1 VKRSV
6 SPNSA
11 AEKDR
16 EVEVQRI
23 LAILRKWGI
32 YTLGQLAALDKEQLG
47 ARLGPE
53 AIRLWERANGKTT
66 RLLKLIQPPESF
78 EEAFEFENEVETIEP
93 LLFMLRRFLQQL
105 GLRLGALYLVAKELK
120 LRITFADPPQ
130 VHHGTDSSDW
140 RNGLAAANKDHY
152 EHRFKIPEPTN
163 NIDVLFRMLHTHL
176 ENFKSDFP
184 IVAVLLEAEPA
195 KPSQQQFGLFET
207 SLRDPGRLYET
218 LARLVGLLGADRVG
232 TPVLEETHRPDAFRM
247 EPFAWQLSANANG
260 TDGPHP
266 NLSLRERCTCGSTA
280 VREGVALRRFRF
292 AAAASVFVSENRPA
306 HFRSP
311 EVSGKVSEQSGPYFA
326 SGNWW
331 DEKSWM
337 RAEWDLQLDGDVLV
351 RCHQSPPS
359 LCSSVAGGEKW
370 EVDGIYD

>member
-1 VKRSV
+1 MKRSI
-6 SPNSA
+6 SIQSA
-11 AEKDR
+11 SAKDR
-16 EVEVQRI
+16 EVVQRI
-23 LAILRKWGI
+23 LGILRKWGI

-53 AIRLWERANGKTT
+53 AIQLWERANGKTT

-78 EEAFEFENEVETIEP
+78 EETFEFENEIETIEP

-105 GLRLGALYLVAKELK
+105 GLRLSALYLVAQELT
-120 LRITFADPPQ
+120 LQIVFSNSRQDEQTNASAMPVRLGPR
-130 VHHGTDSSDW
+130 T
-140 RNGLAAANKDHY
+140 Y

-247 EPFAWQLSANANG
+247 EPFDWGQNDEIRMVRAGLALNDEGSPAAG
-260 TDGPHP
+260 AKGFDGHRPP
-266 NLSLRERCTCGSTA
+266 LQGKP
-280 VREGVALRRFRF
+280 ALRRFRSSKS
-292 AAAASVFVSENRPA
+292 ASVFFSEKIPA
-306 HFRSP
+306 HFRSA

-331 DEKSWM
+331 DEKSWA
-337 RAEWDLQLDGDVLV
+337 RAEWDLHLDAGNLV
-351 RCHQSPPS
+351 RCHEEEGTWK
-359 LCSSVAGGEKW
+359 L
-370 EVDGIYD
+370 DGIYD

>member
-23 LAILRKWGI
+23 PAILRKWGI

-78 EEAFEFENEVETIEP
+78 EETFEFENEIETIEP

-105 GLRLGALYLVAKELK
+105 GLRLSALYLVAKELK

-140 RNGLAAANKDHY
+140 RNGLAAANKNHY

-163 NIDVLFRMLHTHL
+163 NIDILFRMLHTHL

-232 TPVLEETHRPDAFRM
+232 TPILEETHRPDAFRM
-247 EPFAWQLSANANG
+247 EPFAWQLQGASVEKKPLP
-260 TDGPHP
+260 T
-266 NLSLRERCTCGSTA
+266 
-280 VREGVALRRFRF
+280 VALRRFRSHCP
-292 AAAASVFVSENRPA
+292 ASVLLSEDRPA
-306 HFRSP
+306 HFLSA
-311 EVSGKVSEQSGPYFA
+311 EISGKVSEQSGPYFA

-331 DEKSWM
+331 DEKSWA
-337 RAEWDLQLDGDVLV
+337 RAEWDLQIEAGNLV
-351 RCHQSPPS
+351 RCHEEEGTWK
-359 LCSSVAGGEKW
+359 L
-370 EVDGIYD
+370 DGLYD

>member
-1 VKRSV
+1 MKRSV

-11 AEKDR
+11 AAKDR
-16 EVEVQRI
+16 DADIQRI
-23 LAILRKWGI
+23 IGILRKWGI
-32 YTLGQLAALDKEQLG
+32 YTLGQLSALDKEQVG

-53 AIRLWERANGKTT
+53 AIRLWERANGQTT
-66 RLLKLIQPPESF
+66 RLLKLVQPPESF
-78 EEAFEFENEVETIEP
+78 EETFEFENEIKTIEP

-105 GLRLGALYLVAKELK
+105 GLRLSALYLVAKELR
-120 LRITFADPPQ
+120 LRITFAGPVAAATQIHP
-130 VHHGTDSSDW
+130 
-140 RNGLAAANKDHY
+140 AANKNHY

-163 NIDVLFRMLHTHL
+163 NIDTLFRMLHTHL
-176 ENFKSDFP
+176 ENFTSDFP

-218 LARLVGLLGADRVG
+218 LARLIGLLGADRVG

-247 EPFAWQLSANANG
+247 EPFGWGQNDEIRMSNDEGSPAAGAKG
-260 TDGPHP
+260 FDGHRPP
-266 NLSLRERCTCGSTA
+266 LQEKP
-280 VREGVALRRFRF
+280 ALRRFRPV
-292 AAAASVFVSENRPA
+292 AAASVFLSENKPA

-311 EVSGKVSEQSGPYFA
+311 EVSGKVSEQSGPYMA

-331 DEKSWM
+331 DEKSWA
-337 RAEWDLQLDGDVLV
+337 RAEWDLKLDGDVLC

-359 LCSSVAGGEKW
+359 VRSGVAGGEAW
-370 EVDGIYD
+370 NLDGIYD